1 MKLKNIFFIS
11 IFLIII
17 ISLTSVVYATDNH
30 TTNNCV
36 CINPKIEINEYYNEI
51 TLIEKNQENIKN
63 KNLDNIVTNQTFHDY
78 FDEKGLLKEDVASGA
93 TLDFQG
99 KFIANENESFIINIT
114 KPINIISTTHDA
126 YIDMNTTAGNYF
138 GEYVGNSFAIHN
150 GGSGTNVSGIKFHNT
165 QLWLANTNYVTLN
178 NISVIVENQRVGSGV
193 GVIAIRENSTYI
205 TVRNSY
211 FSTQN
216 NGGSSSLVLSWA
228 NYCTIDNNTIRGI
241 GFAGNILYLN
251 HYNVFIPEGI
261 KFNIYNNIT
270 NNRIYGTDPPSGI
283 CIPLKVFGWYNL
295 IENNTVDYIGD
306 SGINSGIS
314 GIVRNNILTRS
325 ASICIDENSTGYN
338 NKIIGGNLIV
348 DKTGTAH
355 NNTANKLIL
364 QGIAYNN
371 IVNEL
376 YVYEGIAYNN
386 TINKN
391 ATLSNGTLNKCII
404 KNNLLL
410 GSMNLV
416 KNSTIK
422 GNITINEELGNNNLI
437 SNIIFGSITL
447 YSSSKNSIIN
457 NNITTTQNYTIILLR
472 NSKNNIIRD
481 NLLISANSNSDASV
495 SFSDNSNIVTHNYPI
510 GNNSL
515 IVLNTTLTG
524 TNIGMYYNDIQQY
537 QVKLTDSNNKPLPN
551 ETIKIKFN
559 GKTTTLQ
566 TNENGVVVINIELKK
581 IGTHEIIAKYEGTIK
596 HNKSTTT
603 NKIQIINPFTKNI
616 NMSMYYQE
624 KINYKIQIIG
634 KNNKPIKAD
643 ERIIF
648 KINKKTI
655 KTKTNKN
662 GYATI
667 KLTLKPGKY
676 TITTIYKNY
685 KTINQIKIKPT
696 LITKNIIKK
705 KTKTIKFTAKLI
717 NTKGKPQTN
726 KKIKFK
732 IKRKTYTAKTNKK
745 GYATVKITNL
755 KTGKHKIT
763 TTYQKQK
770 TTNKI
775 TIKK

>member
-1 MKLKNIFFIS
+1 MLELNGNEYNATAYNCFIKKGVKINSFHCSLKNSTILGNIS
-11 IFLIII
+11 
-17 ISLTSVVYATDNH
+17 
-30 TTNNCV
+30 
-36 CINPKIEINEYYNEI
+36 
-51 TLIEKNQENIKN
+51 
-63 KNLDNIVTNQTFHDY
+63 
-78 FDEKGLLKEDVASGA
+78 
-93 TLDFQG
+93 
-99 KFIANENESFIINIT
+99 
-114 KPINIISTTHDA
+114 
-126 YIDMNTTAGNYF
+126 F
-138 GEYVGNSFAIHN
+138 GN
-150 GGSGTNVSGIKFHNT
+150 GGFHN
-165 QLWLANTNYVTLN
+165 LKFN
-178 NISVIVENQRVGSGV
+178 NISGNLENK
-193 GVIAIRENSTYI
+193 
-205 TVRNSY
+205 
-211 FSTQN
+211 
-216 NGGSSSLVLSWA
+216 
-228 NYCTIDNNTIRGI
+228 
-241 GFAGNILYLN
+241 
-251 HYNVFIPEGI
+251 H
-261 KFNIYNNIT
+261 FNIWEINIT
-270 NNRIYGTDPPSGI
+270 NN
-283 CIPLKVFGWYNL
+283 
-295 IENNTVDYIGD
+295 
-306 SGINSGIS
+306 
-314 GIVRNNILTRS
+314 NI
-325 ASICIDENSTGYN
+325 TG
-338 NKIIGGNLIV
+338 KI
-348 DKTGTAH
+348 
-355 NNTANKLIL
+355 
-364 QGIAYNN
+364 
-371 IVNEL
+371 
-376 YVYEGIAYNN
+376 
-386 TINKN
+386 
-391 ATLSNGTLNKCII
+391 TLNYDAF
-404 KNNLLL
+404 
-410 GSMNLV
+410 
-416 KNSTIK
+416 
-422 GNITINEELGNNNLI
+422 NIR
-437 SNIIFGSITL
+437 
-447 YSSSKNSIIN
+447 IIN
-457 NNITTTQNYTIILLR
+457 NFINSTEKYTIIL
-472 NSKNNIIRD
+472 SDTAQNNIIRD
-481 NLLISANSNSDASV
+481 NLLISVNSNSDASV

-705 KTKTIKFTAKLI
+705 KTKTIKFYTAKLI